1 MIVEWSLPGA
11 PRGGEDKCNTSR
23 VKRRVPPRFINK
35 HKEMRAEPG
44 RTQHLFF
51 RSSAGK
57 YTRRSPSLPSRR
69 QAGQA
74 MCAFPRDRQG
84 RQKAMCAPCP
94 RPACLRPA
102 QSGFKVGKKP
112 AGGWVI
118 LGQNIALFCKK
129 AARGADGRA
138 AGSVSANCAPRK
150 APGNARQ
157 PLPESCRNFYPK
169 AQQLLPKSCRNFYP
183 KVAATSTHELL
194 QLLPQSSAAS
204 TPKLLRVWG
213 TVCRSRTHGQPRV
226 WGTMCGEGGVW
237 TAEDMGYRLPSFLAG
252 AAGVA
257 GTAC

>member
-1 MIVEWSLPGA
+1 MNGRFRA

-35 HKEMRAEPG
+35 HKGMRAEHRVHIASLLPQPG
-44 RTQHLFF
+44 GQAHTAVAL
-51 RSSAGK
+51 
-57 YTRRSPSLPSRR
+57 PPSRR

-102 QSGFKVGKKP
+102 QSGFKVGKKR

-118 LGQNIALFCKK
+118 LGQNIALFYKK
-129 AARGADGRA
+129 AARSAGRADGGERFRKL
-138 AGSVSANCAPRK
+138 CAKESPGRCPATPTRK
-150 APGNARQ
+150 
-157 PLPESCRNFYPK
+157 LSSFYPK
-169 AQQLLPKSCRNFYP
+169 AQQLLPKS
-183 KVAATSTHELL
+183 
-194 QLLPQSSAAS
+194 SAAP

-213 TVCRSRTHGQPRV
+213 MGSRGRTHGQPRV
-226 WGTMCGEGGVW
+226 WGTMCGEDGVR

-252 AAGVA
+252 AAEVA